1 MPEMIV
7 GSNGTYPFHRPY
19 PYFVTQS
26 LNFEEF
32 ERDVLYAV
40 SPFNQPMLA
49 RDLEQARD
57 MIGKFN
63 F

>member
-1 MPEMIV
+1 MPEKIV
-7 GSNGTYPFHRPY
+7 GSNGTWPFKRPY

-32 ERDVLYAV
+32 EFDVLYAV

>member
-7 GSNGTYPFHRPY
+7 GDCPFDRPY

-32 ERDVLYAV
+32 EHDVLYAV

-49 RDLEQARD
+49 KDLEQAKD
-57 MIGKFN
+57 MISKFN